1 MFSHIYKVYTI
12 LYISKEVIFVT
23 KVNIYT
29 QGYTFKIL
37 YDKIARLESN

>member
-1 MFSHIYKVYTI
+1 MFSYIYKVYTI

-29 QGYTFKIL
+29 QGYT
-37 YDKIARLESN
+37 LEDVYGIINL

>member
-1 MFSHIYKVYTI
+1 MFTHIYKVYTA
-12 LYISKEVIFVT
+12 LYISGEQIFVT

-29 QGYTFKIL
+29 QGYTLKIF